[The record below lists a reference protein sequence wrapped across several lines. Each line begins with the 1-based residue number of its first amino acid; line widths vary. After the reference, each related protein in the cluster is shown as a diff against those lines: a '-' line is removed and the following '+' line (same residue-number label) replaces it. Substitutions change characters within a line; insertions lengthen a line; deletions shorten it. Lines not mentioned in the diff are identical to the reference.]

1 MDMKNIVMKTAFV
14 LTLVLSLVVLTSC
27 KKKFTV
33 TFNSNGGTAIEA
45 VEVKKGE
52 KVTKPSDPTREGF
65 DFEGWTLNGELY
77 DFNQEVKEDITLIAK
92 WKEKTPQPVVSS
104 GDIPENVQMSD
115 TTVSWNPVDKATGY
129 VVYVNGVEKVVEGT
143 SISLSEIS
151 TLLNHVEDVI
161 CVTAKFGETESALSL
176 PVVKRGTLS
185 DSEVSTLMQQFGDLN
200 ISKEQAKEILYA
212 MKKNNVS
219 VNDLMELAQSINPS
233 TPETLM
239 QGLFTLL
246 NNTKLV
252 GIVETLFTI
261 GYGQIETYL
270 QQLEAIPT
278 AVLTESDKTTLN
290 ALYSSIKQTTGYVG
304 ENDAMDD
311 KLYTEVVLPWISA
324 VVASKNIA
332 GDTVAIAQL
341 MVLGTCIYGWYLSQS
356 DVEASRNGQVI
367 TIKIKGETITT
378 NFADISKM
386 FMAVVQESTSTTTYT
401 EVLQKY
407 YNVKI
412 FPVAIQVLQELK
424 PTFEENYNKVKAMI
438 SVYLPVFVDGV
449 KNILSMQDMVN
460 GLVEAAQNII
470 AQLQNVQ
477 NEEEFNAIIKSANA
491 FKNQALDAMI
501 EVLPTQKQWNAIT
514 AVMEYYLGSTEEGKA
529 LVESLGYEKVTEFAN
544 VLSTLKT
551 LDLTKYDMMAIVNA
565 LMSQDEESIQEA
577 KAVVMQILSDLET
590 LLPKTEQ
597 PTQTLEEICEKI
609 MKNLQKVEDESF
621 PILSVLNIL
630 FGETITKNTIVQ
642 VISFANTFVE
652 YVVNYNFDQA
662 EIQAIL
668 ETIMANGYLDKESG
682 YQLLQIGYEVL
693 AGFVDTEK
701 INQLKGVVVKVLELI
716 QPEMV
721 ELVNA
726 GVEIVNNNLDLM
738 KEYLELSLK
747 SLSAQGDITK
757 LEAMLDT
764 YIAFVS
770 DSEKYTSFREV
781 MSEWLFLVGAI
792 TIEEE
797 IDVLFP
803 LDFAETL
810 QKAKALIGIPFH
822 QLTEDQ
828 LALIDEINYTGFV
841 LYWAYPSDLLVYDFI
856 QFSVEGSELVVQFDA
871 SKLSSKWR
879 CYSFKCVRIGK
890 NVLDPNY
897 HSSMGHQ
904 GIFDD
909 IAIVRFPLDRWLANF
924 GYNFVDL
931 GYNYYLNISLT
942 YSYSESHSEY
952 YSISIDITDYVLAA
966 ISNTDYS
973 TYSVDYAY

>member
-1 MDMKNIVMKTAFV
+1 MKNIVMKTAFV

-219 VNDLMELAQSINPS
+219 VNDLMGLMQNIDPS

-261 GYGQIETYL
+261 GYGQIETYI

-341 MVLGTCIYGWYLSQS
+341 MVLGTYIYGWYLSQS

-367 TIKIKGETITT
+367 TIKINGETITT

-407 YNVKI
+407 YDVKI

-491 FKNQALDAMI
+491 FKNQVLDAMI

-514 AVMEYYLGSTEEGKA
+514 AVMEYYLGGTEEGKA

-565 LMSQDEESIQEA
+565 LMAQDEESIQKA
-577 KAVVMQILSDLET
+577 KAVVMQILSDLEA

-630 FGETITKNTIVQ
+630 FGEPITKNTIVQ
-642 VISFANTFVE
+642 VISFVNTFVE
-652 YVVNYNFDQA
+652 YVADYNFDQA

-693 AGFVDTEK
+693 AGFVDAEK
-701 INQLKGVVVKVLELI
+701 INQLKDVVVKVLELI

-726 GVEIVNNNLDLM
+726 AVEIVNNNLDLM
-738 KEYLELSLK
+738 KEYFELSLK

-770 DSEKYTSFREV
+770 DSEKYTSFREM

-797 IDVLFP
+797 IDIFFP
-803 LDFAETL
+803 VDFAETL
-810 QKAKALIGIPFH
+810 QQAKALIGIPIH
-822 QLTEDQ
+822 QLTEEQ
-828 LALIDEINYTGFV
+828 LSLIDEINYTGFV
-841 LYWAYPSDLLVYDFI
+841 LYWAYSSDLSVYDFI
-856 QFSVEGSELVVQFDA
+856 QFGVEGSELVVQFDA
-871 SKLSSKWR
+871 SKLSSKWSLSWFYFE
-879 CYSFKCVRIGK
+879 CSEKTG
-890 NVLDPNY
+890 NY
-897 HSSMGHQ
+897 TYDYEVSNDSS
-904 GIFDD
+904 IVTFPVDD
-909 IAIVRFPLDRWLANF
+909 L
-924 GYNFVDL
+924 YL
-931 GYNYYLNISLT
+931 GLEYNYYLVICLV
-942 YSYSESHSEY
+942 YSYGESNSQY
-952 YSISIDITDYVLAA
+952 YFIPIDITDYVLAA

>member
-1 MDMKNIVMKTAFV
+1 MKNIVMKTAFV
-14 LTLVLSLVVLTSC
+14 LTLALSLVVLTSC

-33 TFNSNGGTAIEA
+33 TFNSNGGTAVEA
-45 VEVKKGE
+45 VEVQKGE
-52 KVTKPSDPTREGF
+52 KVTKPSNPTREGF

-92 WKEKTPQPVVSS
+92 WKENTPQPVVSS
-104 GDIPENVQMSD
+104 GDSPENVQMSD

-129 VVYVNGVEKVVEGT
+129 VVYVNGVAKVVEGT
-143 SISLSEIS
+143 SISVSEIS
-151 TLLNHVEDVI
+151 TLLNYVEDVI

-219 VNDLMELAQSINPS
+219 VNDLMGIVQNVDPS

-261 GYGQIETYL
+261 GYGQIEAYIE
-270 QQLEAIPT
+270 QLEAIPT

-304 ENDAMDD
+304 ENDAMND
-311 KLYTEVVLPWISA
+311 KLYTEVVLPWVSA
-324 VVASKNIA
+324 VVASINMV
-332 GDTVAIAQL
+332 GNTVAIAQF
-341 MVLGTCIYGWYLSQS
+341 MVLGTYIYGWYLSQS

-367 TIKIKGETITT
+367 TIKINGETITT
-378 NFADISKM
+378 NFADMSKM
-386 FMAVVQESTSTTTYT
+386 FMAVVQEGISTTYT

-412 FPVAIQVLQELK
+412 FPVAVQVLQELK
-424 PTFEENYNKVKAMI
+424 PTLEENYNKVKAMI

-449 KNILSMQDMVN
+449 KNILSMQDMMN

-477 NEEEFNAIIKSANA
+477 NEEQFNEIIKSANA

-514 AVMEYYLGSTEEGKA
+514 AVMEYYLGGTEEGKA

-544 VLSTLKT
+544 VLSALKT
-551 LDLTKYDMMAIVNA
+551 LDLAKYDMLAIVNA
-565 LMSQDEESIQEA
+565 VMAQDEESIQKA
-577 KAVVMQILSDLET
+577 KAVVMQMLSDVEA

-597 PTQTLEEICEKI
+597 PTQTLEEICEEI

-630 FGETITKNTIVQ
+630 FGETITENTIVK

-652 YVVNYNFDQA
+652 YVANYNFDQA

-693 AGFVDTEK
+693 AGFVDAEK

-726 GVEIVNNNLDLM
+726 SVEIVNNNLDLM
-738 KEYLELSLK
+738 KEFAELSIK
-747 SLSAQGDITK
+747 SLSAEGDMTK
-757 LEAMLDT
+757 FESFLDA

-770 DSEKYTSFREV
+770 DSAKYTSFREV
-781 MSEWLFLVGAI
+781 MSDLLFLVGAI
-792 TIEEE
+792 TTEED
-797 IDVLFP
+797 IDAILP
-803 LDFAETL
+803 ANLAEKL
-810 QKAKALIGIPFH
+810 QQAKALIGIPVH
-822 QLTEDQ
+822 QLTEEQ
-828 LALIDEINYTGFV
+828 FTLIYEIVNSLSLFGSEWV
-841 LYWAYPSDLLVYDFI
+841 YPQDVSAYDFI
-856 QFSVEGSELVVQFDA
+856 QFSVEGSELVVQLDV
-871 SKLSSKWR
+871 SKIPSYLDIFAVTLVMEGKSSLGNSIV
-879 CYSFKCVRIGK
+879 SFEMNSVIR
-890 NVLDPNY
+890 
-897 HSSMGHQ
+897 
-904 GIFDD
+904 
-909 IAIVRFPLDRWLANF
+909 
-924 GYNFVDL
+924 VDL
-931 GYNYYLNISLT
+931 LEIFLILEYDYYYLVLGGYIEVNS
-942 YSYSESHSEY
+942 SYY
-952 YSISIDITDYVLAA
+952 YTDITIDITDYVLAA
-966 ISNTDYS
+966 VSNTDYS
-973 TYSVDYAY
+973 TYSVDYSY